1 MDKTLKGFMSKMGSV
16 NTVFSKSGSQAK
28 VYFLEYGFTQTLK
41 DMQHFLKQALGG
53 FESAQKADLFY
64 ILNKF
69 EAALQTLSKIYSSI
83 DNYRS
88 QGQLG
93 NLIITASK
101 EDYRLEQ
108 RYPGFYDI

>member
-53 FESAQKADLFY
+53 FESA
-64 ILNKF
+64 
-69 EAALQTLSKIYSSI
+69 
-83 DNYRS
+83 
-88 QGQLG
+88 
-93 NLIITASK
+93 
-101 EDYRLEQ
+101 
-108 RYPGFYDI
+108 